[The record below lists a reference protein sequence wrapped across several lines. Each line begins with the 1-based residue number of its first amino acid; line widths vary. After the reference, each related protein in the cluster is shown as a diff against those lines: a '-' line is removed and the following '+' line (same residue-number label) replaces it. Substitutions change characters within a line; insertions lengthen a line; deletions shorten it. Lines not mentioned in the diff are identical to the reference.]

1 VLVFLDRI
9 LITAILWSCIIHI
22 PLCIQLNYVILYIFI
37 IVNHILQS
45 FSMMDSPSVSGCHP
59 THK

>member
-1 VLVFLDRI
+1 M
-9 LITAILWSCIIHI
+9 
-22 PLCIQLNYVILYIFI
+22 YIFI

-45 FSMMDSPSVSGCHP
+45 FSMMDPPSVSGCHP